1 MAERERKQL
10 PKYSELFTKIVNRN
24 TFIILMVVLVLVLV
38 GLTQARMQTA
48 QESLARE
55 AERYDTQ
62 VTQWINRQD
71 NILNMFVQSIEAQNG
86 VWEDYDRLVAYLNDI
101 TEQYSEISCTYLA
114 DPSLE
119 QIVIMNNGWL
129 PPEGFDI
136 TERDWYKMAI
146 DNDDIAITEPYL
158 DQQTG
163 QYCVTFSKRVVCDG
177 RTIGVFGID
186 IYMNKLTDILAG
198 SYQGD
203 DYAFLVGQNG
213 VIITHPNDEYQLST
227 DHSLA
232 VTDTKYSAAYQE
244 QNKSSLISDYDKG
257 WKMIYSPESEN
268 AVFQVI
274 MVKSAAKIYLVL
286 VVTIIFYAVIFIIC
300 VLISNK
306 RIRLAMERS
315 CKPLEDFAEKIPAIA
330 QGRLDIIFS
339 EQEVSM
345 EIKVLQDSLNE
356 TITALK
362 SYIGD
367 IVRLL
372 EQVADGNLA
381 ITSEV
386 EYHGDFARLKEALVR
401 ITENLN
407 SLVKDI
413 NSSAVQF
420 TQISGQVTDV
430 SGEIKEGARTQEQ
443 NINSLADNISILQN
457 TMQDTVENAQKVMKV
472 VDKNN
477 NDLHDI
483 TEVQIGQLNDKMR
496 EIAESSGKI
505 AECLVLINNINSQTN
520 LLALNASIE
529 AARAGE
535 AGKGFAVVADEIRGL
550 SEDTTR
556 TSQNINEII
565 GKNNAAVEEGLS
577 IMTNT
582 VEVLQNNFKNFVA
595 AKEDIGSMAERI
607 EQQEEYMTKLMESV
621 KEIER
626 IVENNTTVSH
636 DNAAMAEQMTKQA
649 QVLNIQMQKF
659 RL

>member
-71 NILNMFVQSIEAQNG
+71 SILNMFVQSIEAQNG

-362 SYIGD
+362 GYIGD

-505 AECLVLINNINSQTN
+505 AECLALINNINSQTN

-565 GKNNAAVEEGLS
+565 DKNNAAVEEGLS

-636 DNAAMAEQMTKQA
+636 DNATMAEQMTKQA
-649 QVLNIQMQKF
+649 QVLNMQMQKF

>member
-55 AERYDTQ
+55 AEKYDTQ

-71 NILNMFVQSIEAQNG
+71 SILNMFVQSIEAQNG

-158 DQQTG
+158 DKQTG

-198 SYQGD
+198 SYQGE

-257 WKMIYSPESEN
+257 WKMIYSPVSEN
-268 AVFQVI
+268 TVFQVI

-306 RIRLAMERS
+306 RIRLVMERS
-315 CKPLEDFAEKIPAIA
+315 CKPLEDFADKIPAIA

-505 AECLVLINNINSQTN
+505 AECLALINNINSQTN

-550 SEDTTR
+550 SEDTTK

-565 GKNNAAVEEGLS
+565 GRNNAAVEEGLS

-649 QVLNIQMQKF
+649 QVLNMQMQKF

>member
-71 NILNMFVQSIEAQNG
+71 SILNMFVQSIEAQNG

-232 VTDTKYSAAYQE
+232 VIDTKYNAAYQE

-362 SYIGD
+362 GYIGD

-505 AECLVLINNINSQTN
+505 AECLALINNINSQTN

-626 IVENNTTVSH
+626 IVEDNTTVSH

-649 QVLNIQMQKF
+649 QVLNMQMQKF

>member
-71 NILNMFVQSIEAQNG
+71 SILNMFVQSIEAQNG

-362 SYIGD
+362 GYIGD

-505 AECLVLINNINSQTN
+505 AECLALINNINSQTN

-649 QVLNIQMQKF
+649 QVLNMQMQKF

>member
-505 AECLVLINNINSQTN
+505 AECLALINNINSQTN

-649 QVLNIQMQKF
+649 QVLNMQMQKF

>member
-129 PPEGFDI
+129 PPEEFDI

-163 QYCVTFSKRVVCDG
+163 QYCVTFSKRVVCGG

-505 AECLVLINNINSQTN
+505 AECLALINNINSQTN

>member
-10 PKYSELFTKIVNRN
+10 PKYSELFTKVVNRN

-71 NILNMFVQSIEAQNG
+71 SILNMFVQSIEAQNG

-362 SYIGD
+362 GYIGD

-505 AECLVLINNINSQTN
+505 AECLALINNINSQTN

-636 DNAAMAEQMTKQA
+636 DNATMAEQMTKQA
-649 QVLNIQMQKF
+649 QVLNMQMQKF

>member
-158 DQQTG
+158 DKQTG

-244 QNKSSLISDYDKG
+244 QNKSSLMSDYDKG

-505 AECLVLINNINSQTN
+505 AECLALINNINFQTN

>member
-362 SYIGD
+362 GYIGD

-505 AECLVLINNINSQTN
+505 AECLALINNINSQTN

-649 QVLNIQMQKF
+649 QVLNMQMQKF

>member
-71 NILNMFVQSIEAQNG
+71 SILNMFVQSIEAQNG
-86 VWEDYDRLVAYLNDI
+86 VWEGYDRLVAYLNDI

-136 TERDWYKMAI
+136 TERDWYKLAI

-356 TITALK
+356 TIMALK
-362 SYIGD
+362 GYIGD

-505 AECLVLINNINSQTN
+505 AECLALINNINSQTN

-636 DNAAMAEQMTKQA
+636 DNATMAEQMTKQA
-649 QVLNIQMQKF
+649 QVLNMQMQKF

>member
-315 CKPLEDFAEKIPAIA
+315 CKPLEDFADKIPAIA

-505 AECLVLINNINSQTN
+505 AECLALINNINSQTN

-649 QVLNIQMQKF
+649 QVLNMQMQKF

>member
-71 NILNMFVQSIEAQNG
+71 SILNMFVQSIEAQNG
-86 VWEDYDRLVAYLNDI
+86 VWEDYDRLGAYLNDI

-232 VTDTKYSAAYQE
+232 VIDTKYSAAYQE

-306 RIRLAMERS
+306 RIRLAMEKS

-362 SYIGD
+362 GYIGD

-420 TQISGQVTDV
+420 T
-430 SGEIKEGARTQEQ
+430 
-443 NINSLADNISILQN
+443 
-457 TMQDTVENAQKVMKV
+457 
-472 VDKNN
+472 
-477 NDLHDI
+477 
-483 TEVQIGQLNDKMR
+483 
-496 EIAESSGKI
+496 
-505 AECLVLINNINSQTN
+505 
-520 LLALNASIE
+520 
-529 AARAGE
+529 
-535 AGKGFAVVADEIRGL
+535 
-550 SEDTTR
+550 
-556 TSQNINEII
+556 
-565 GKNNAAVEEGLS
+565 
-577 IMTNT
+577 
-582 VEVLQNNFKNFVA
+582 
-595 AKEDIGSMAERI
+595 
-607 EQQEEYMTKLMESV
+607 
-621 KEIER
+621 
-626 IVENNTTVSH
+626 
-636 DNAAMAEQMTKQA
+636 
-649 QVLNIQMQKF
+649 
-659 RL
+659 

>member
-71 NILNMFVQSIEAQNG
+71 SILNMFVQSIEAQNG

-286 VVTIIFYAVIFIIC
+286 VFTIIFYAVIFIIC

-362 SYIGD
+362 GYIGD

-505 AECLVLINNINSQTN
+505 AECLALINNINSQTN

-636 DNAAMAEQMTKQA
+636 DNATMAEQMTKQA
-649 QVLNIQMQKF
+649 QVLNMQMQKF

>member
-71 NILNMFVQSIEAQNG
+71 SILNMFVQSIEAQNG

-177 RTIGVFGID
+177 RMIGVFGID

-362 SYIGD
+362 GYIGD

-505 AECLVLINNINSQTN
+505 AECLALINNINSQTN

-649 QVLNIQMQKF
+649 QVLNMQMQKF

>member
-71 NILNMFVQSIEAQNG
+71 SILNMFVQSIEAQNG

-356 TITALK
+356 TIMALK
-362 SYIGD
+362 GYIGD

-505 AECLVLINNINSQTN
+505 AECLALINNINSQTN

-636 DNAAMAEQMTKQA
+636 DNATMAEQMTKQA
-649 QVLNIQMQKF
+649 QVLNMQMQKF

>member
-198 SYQGD
+198 SYQEN
-203 DYAFLVGQNG
+203 DYAFLVSPNG
-213 VIITHPNDEYQLST
+213 VIITHPDDEYQLSS
-227 DHSLA
+227 DHSIA
-232 VTDTKYSAAYQE
+232 VTDTKYKTAYQKK
-244 QNKSSLISDYDKG
+244 NKSSLIHDYDKD
-257 WKMIYSPESEN
+257 WKMIYSPLSDN
-268 AVFQVI
+268 SVFQII

-286 VVTIIFYAVIFIIC
+286 GVTILFYAAIFIIC
-300 VLISNK
+300 VFISNK
-306 RIRLAMERS
+306 RIRLVMERS
-315 CKPLEDFAEKIPAIA
+315 CKPLEDFADKIPTIA
-330 QGRLDIIFS
+330 QGRLDITFS
-339 EQEVSM
+339 EKEVSM
-345 EIKVLQDSLNE
+345 EIKILQDSLNE

-381 ITSEV
+381 ITSEI
-386 EYHGDFARLKEALVR
+386 EYHGDFARLKEALMR

-407 SLVKDI
+407 GLVKDI

-420 TQISGQVTDV
+420 TQISEQVTDV
-430 SGEIKEGARTQEQ
+430 SAEIKDGAQTQEQ
-443 NINSLADNISILQN
+443 NINSLADNISTLQDTIQN
-457 TMQDTVENAQKVMKV
+457 TVMDAQKVIRV

-477 NDLHDI
+477 SDLRNI
-483 TEVQIGQLNDKMR
+483 TEVQIAQLNDKMR
-496 EIAESSGKI
+496 EIADSSGKI
-505 AECLVLINNINSQTN
+505 AECLALINNINSQTN

-550 SEDTTR
+550 SEDTTKA
-556 TSQNINEII
+556 SQSINDMI
-565 GKNNAAVEEGLS
+565 GKNNLAVEEGLS

-582 VEVLQNNFKNFVA
+582 VEVLQNNFENFVT
-595 AKEDIGSMAERI
+595 AKDDISNMADKI
-607 EQQEEYMTKLMESV
+607 EQQGEYMTRLMESV

-626 IVENNTTVSH
+626 IVESNTTVSNN
-636 DNAAMAEQMTKQA
+636 NAAMANQMTRQA
-649 QVLNIQMQKF
+649 GVLNMQMQKF

>member
-55 AERYDTQ
+55 AEKYDTQ

-71 NILNMFVQSIEAQNG
+71 SILNMFVQSIEAQNG

-158 DQQTG
+158 DKQTG

-198 SYQGD
+198 SYQGE

-257 WKMIYSPESEN
+257 WKMIYSPVSEN
-268 AVFQVI
+268 TVFQVI

-306 RIRLAMERS
+306 RIRLVMERS
-315 CKPLEDFAEKIPAIA
+315 CKPLEDFADKIPAIA

-505 AECLVLINNINSQTN
+505 AECLALINNINSQTN

-550 SEDTTR
+550 SEDTTK

-649 QVLNIQMQKF
+649 QVLNMQMQKF

>member
-71 NILNMFVQSIEAQNG
+71 SILNMFVQSIEAQNG

-306 RIRLAMERS
+306 RIRLDMERS

-362 SYIGD
+362 GYIGD

-505 AECLVLINNINSQTN
+505 AECLALINNINSQTN

-649 QVLNIQMQKF
+649 QVLNMQMQKF

>member
-71 NILNMFVQSIEAQNG
+71 SILNMFVQSIEAQNG

-362 SYIGD
+362 GYIGD

-505 AECLVLINNINSQTN
+505 AECLALINNINSQTN

-636 DNAAMAEQMTKQA
+636 DNATMAEQMTKQA
-649 QVLNIQMQKF
+649 QVLNMQMQKF

>member
-1 MAERERKQL
+1 
-10 PKYSELFTKIVNRN
+10 
-24 TFIILMVVLVLVLV
+24 
-38 GLTQARMQTA
+38 
-48 QESLARE
+48 
-55 AERYDTQ
+55 
-62 VTQWINRQD
+62 
-71 NILNMFVQSIEAQNG
+71 
-86 VWEDYDRLVAYLNDI
+86 
-101 TEQYSEISCTYLA
+101 
-114 DPSLE
+114 
-119 QIVIMNNGWL
+119 
-129 PPEGFDI
+129 
-136 TERDWYKMAI
+136 MAI

-232 VTDTKYSAAYQE
+232 VTDTKYSVAYQE

-330 QGRLDIIFS
+330 QGCLDIIFS

-505 AECLVLINNINSQTN
+505 AECLALINNINSQTN

-621 KEIER
+621 KKIER

-649 QVLNIQMQKF
+649 QVLNMQMQKF

>member
-71 NILNMFVQSIEAQNG
+71 SILNMFVQSIEAQNG

-505 AECLVLINNINSQTN
+505 AECLALINNINSQTN

-649 QVLNIQMQKF
+649 QVLNMQMQKF

>member
-48 QESLARE
+48 QESLARD

-71 NILNMFVQSIEAQNG
+71 SILNMFVQSIEAQNG

-362 SYIGD
+362 GYIGD

-505 AECLVLINNINSQTN
+505 AECLALINNINSQTN

-649 QVLNIQMQKF
+649 QVLNMQMQKF

>member
-71 NILNMFVQSIEAQNG
+71 SILNMFVQSIEAQNG

-232 VTDTKYSAAYQE
+232 VIDTKYSAAYQE

-362 SYIGD
+362 GYIGD

-505 AECLVLINNINSQTN
+505 AECLALINNINSQTN

-649 QVLNIQMQKF
+649 QVLNMQMQKF

>member
-71 NILNMFVQSIEAQNG
+71 SILNMFVQSIEAQNG

-177 RTIGVFGID
+177 RMIGVFGID

-362 SYIGD
+362 GYIGD

-505 AECLVLINNINSQTN
+505 AECLALINNINSQTN

-595 AKEDIGSMAERI
+595 AKEDIGSMAERL

-649 QVLNIQMQKF
+649 QVLNMQMQKF

>member
-71 NILNMFVQSIEAQNG
+71 SILNMFVQSIEAQNG

-227 DHSLA
+227 DHSIA

-286 VVTIIFYAVIFIIC
+286 IVTIIFYAVIFIIC

-505 AECLVLINNINSQTN
+505 AECLALINNINSQTN

-649 QVLNIQMQKF
+649 QVLNMQMQKF

>member
-129 PPEGFDI
+129 PPEEFDI

-158 DQQTG
+158 DKQTG

-505 AECLVLINNINSQTN
+505 AECLALINNINSQTN

-649 QVLNIQMQKF
+649 QVLNMQMQKF

>member
-71 NILNMFVQSIEAQNG
+71 SILNMFVQSIEAQNG

-306 RIRLAMERS
+306 RIRLAMEKS

-362 SYIGD
+362 GYIGD

-505 AECLVLINNINSQTN
+505 AECLALINNINSQTN

-636 DNAAMAEQMTKQA
+636 DNATMAEQMTKQA
-649 QVLNIQMQKF
+649 QVLNMQMQKF